1 MARLI
6 SRNANSTTAS
16 ARISWASVNPLR
28 AITEII
34 LCPDKQTA
42 RYAKPPSRV
51 DNLLCRVGNSR
62 LVGNLVKGD
71 RVSDKIMAYG
81 NGSSE
86 VRSGGTLSTQYL
98 GLALKSPLVVGA
110 SPLTRDTSFVRRLEN
125 AGVGAI
131 VMHSLFEEDMPREP
145 MDAFA
150 PPAAHDDFPEH
161 CWTRPAQ
168 RGHPGTYL
176 ETLTHIKNIVA
187 IPVIASLNCRTPD
200 GWVQLARRL
209 ADHGADALE
218 LNVFLMAMDPNQTGA
233 EMEQQLLETTHR
245 VRDAVTI
252 PLSIKLNP
260 YLSSLPNIVRRL
272 EKIGINGVVLF
283 NRFFQLGPATTIE
296 REMFRTSSPHRADL
310 AMRLDWLAVLSPWTT
325 LSLAI
330 TGGVHGSTD
339 VVRAIMAGAD
349 VAQMTTSLLE
359 NGPDYAQPVLAEIAL
374 WLQNHNIASINE
386 LRDVA
391 NMATIAKPQ
400 ETVRREYRNAI
411 AAAAMRFTAEHRY

>member
-1 MARLI
+1 MFGQ
-6 SRNANSTTAS
+6 AN
-16 ARISWASVNPLR
+16 
-28 AITEII
+28 
-34 LCPDKQTA
+34 CPMCL
-42 RYAKPPSRV
+42 PPGCV
-51 DNLLCRVGNSR
+51 DNLGCRVGNSR

-71 RVSDKIMAYG
+71 HVSNNTTTSG
-81 NGSSE
+81 NGSGD
-86 VRSGGTLSTQYL
+86 VKSGATLGTEYL
-98 GLALKSPLVVGA
+98 GLTLKSPLVVGA

-131 VMHSLFEEDMPREP
+131 VMHSLFEEDMPSEP
-145 MDAFA
+145 IDAFA
-150 PPAAHDDFPEH
+150 PPKANDAFPVH
-161 CWTRPAQ
+161 GWTRPP
-168 RGHPGTYL
+168 RREHPDTYL
-176 ETLTHIKNIVA
+176 ETLAYIKNIVA
-187 IPVIASLNCRTPD
+187 IPVIASLNCRTLD

-218 LNVFLMAMDPNQTGA
+218 LNIFLMAMDPNQTGS
-233 EMEQQLLETTHR
+233 EVEQQLLETTHR

-252 PLSIKLNP
+252 PLAIKLNP
-260 YLSSLPNIVRRL
+260 YLSSLPNIVRQL
-272 EKIGINGVVLF
+272 ERIGINGVVLF

-310 AMRLDWLAVLSPWTT
+310 AMRLDWLAVLSPWTKM
-325 LSLAI
+325 SLAI

-359 NGPDYAQPVLAEIAL
+359 NGPEYAQPVLAEIAL
-374 WLQNHNIASINE
+374 WLQNHNIGSINE

-391 NMATIAKPQ
+391 NMATVAEPQ
-400 ETVRREYRNAI
+400 DTVRIEYRKAI